1 MIMTQTSFMDGTHT
15 TGYRITNPERFHAAV
30 RKSLKTLPRELDEM
44 TAVRLTTEIIREYAG
59 VKTDTLMKTSE
70 QSLETAA
77 LWDDAGY
84 EPPHDMKMLV
94 EILHRIHAGT

>member
-1 MIMTQTSFMDGTHT
+1 MTQKSFMQGTHT
-15 TGYRITNPERFHAAV
+15 TEYRITNPERFHATA
-30 RKSLKTLPRELDEM
+30 RSSKTYLPDEPDEM

-59 VKTDTLMKTSE
+59 EKTDTLLNASK

-84 EPPHDMKMLV
+84 EPPHDVKMLV